1 MFLLLFC
8 VSLIVGIALNCEYI
22 AFVFFIDS
30 KGCNVSVN
38 LSGEVSTVF
47 AKKQIIV
54 VEYQPIFLLVVNSCG
69 NNYLRT
75 KIKVQVWKS
84 LPFISTV
91 VPLCSMA
98 PFFLI
103 AKYFL
108 PYIVFHFFKS
118 RYVYINIFLFIH
130 AFIYLFIH
138 LNIYIYVLSDCKS
151 IYVNISFHSYI

>member
-22 AFVFFIDS
+22 AFVFFS
-30 KGCNVSVN
+30 FTVKVAKF
-38 LSGEVSTVF
+38 LSIFLVRF
-47 AKKQIIV
+47 QQCLQKKQIIV

-130 AFIYLFIH
+130 AFIYLFI
-138 LNIYIYVLSDCKS
+138 
-151 IYVNISFHSYI
+151 